1 MFALFKKSQKT
12 NVFDI
17 QYKDFVNEYKKVLNQ
32 FTNVEIEDSNKNFI
46 EITDNQIV
54 EFQELIYHMD
64 ALNDRVSSKL
74 IPITAENEIEKITL
88 QNAIAKS
95 QNQLLKHIE
104 LLFIVKDAYIQGLQD
119 SYNLEKD

>member
-12 NVFDI
+12 NIFDI
-17 QYKDFVNEYKKVLNQ
+17 QYKDFVSEYKKILNQ
-32 FTNVEIEDSNKNFI
+32 FTDVEIKDSNKNFI
-46 EITDNQIV
+46 EITNNQIV

-104 LLFIVKDAYIQGLQD
+104 WLFIVKDAYIQ
-119 SYNLEKD
+119 